1 MRQMEHI
8 GKALERFLRGNQLE
22 RRVAEYQVVLAWKAA
37 VGAEIAAHSEA
48 RDLTRGVLWVTV
60 SGSSWTQHI
69 MFLKPKILEALR
81 REFPDVHVSDIRC
94 VVGGR

>member
-8 GKALERFLRGNQLE
+8 GKALERFLKGNHLE
-22 RRVAEYQVVLAWKAA
+22 RRVAEYQIVLAWKDA
-37 VGAEIAAHSEA
+37 VGVELAAHSEA
-48 RDLTRGVLWVTV
+48 RDLTHGVLWVTV
-60 SGSSWTQHI
+60 SGSSWAQHI

-81 REFPDVHVSDIRC
+81 REFPGVRLSDIRC